1 MLEKKLDN
9 SSYLHLIAICN
20 TLIINV
26 FTPTYIKFQHFSSS
40 VF

>member
-26 FTPTYIKFQHFSSS
+26 FTPPPPI
-40 VF
+40 